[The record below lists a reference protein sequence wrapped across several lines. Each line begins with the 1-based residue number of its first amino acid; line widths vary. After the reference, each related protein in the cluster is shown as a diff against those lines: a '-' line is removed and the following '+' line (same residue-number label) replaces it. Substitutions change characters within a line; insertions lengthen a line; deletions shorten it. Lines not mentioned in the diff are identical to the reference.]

1 MRFAVIVLQPGVSRV
16 RSDELT
22 FSPNDTALAAA
33 GSDTGKVVV
42 WDVDL

>member
-1 MRFAVIVLQPGVSRV
+1 MIVLRPGVSRV
-16 RSDELT
+16 RIDELT
-22 FSPNDTALAAA
+22 FSPNDTARAAV